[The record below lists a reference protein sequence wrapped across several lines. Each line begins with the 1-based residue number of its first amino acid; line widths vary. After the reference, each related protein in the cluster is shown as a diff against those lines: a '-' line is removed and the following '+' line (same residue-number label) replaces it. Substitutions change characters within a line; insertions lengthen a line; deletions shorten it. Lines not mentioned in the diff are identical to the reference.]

1 MTFIGF
7 FSIVNPSEMHFW
19 PVLDS
24 KLATIQLFEAKEPK
38 ALKEPLKFN
47 I

>member
-1 MTFIGF
+1 MSFFTFGICNT
-7 FSIVNPSEMHFW
+7 SQMHFW
-19 PVLDS
+19 PYLDL

-38 ALKEPLKFN
+38 ALKEPLTFN